1 MAGQNKRRMSVEQ
14 PLWQALTYFRVLT
27 LAYAVA
33 QFVPRHD
40 DVARPALGW
49 AYFAVLALWTL
60 VTFRRVSSAE
70 RCTYP
75 FLATDIGL
83 TLTGILLTVP
93 VETAERID
101 DGAST
106 LPSIWAAGSVL
117 GFAVKGGW
125 RWGAASSAAVGL
137 SNIVQRGEVVQDNF
151 HNIVLLMVAS
161 TAIGYIVE
169 VARTS
174 ERALA
179 RALQIEAATRER
191 ERLARDIHDSVL
203 QVLALVQRRG
213 AALGGEAKEL
223 GRLAGEQE
231 AALRTLVA
239 GASLPAQR
247 TAEPVAERSAE
258 AGAEPGATGAAA
270 TRGAGPDGGAAE
282 RQSLRLLLLAMSGPS
297 VSVAEPGT
305 PVALRTHAARE
316 LAAAVGAA
324 LDNVRA
330 HVGPEAQAWVLL
342 EEEPDGTVAVT
353 VRDDGPGIPRGRLA
367 AAEAEGR
374 LGVAQSIRGRLRD
387 LGGTAEWVSTP
398 GQGTEVELR
407 LPPTHPSGASG
418 RRPARST
425 EP

>member
-75 FLATDIGL
+75 FLAADITL
-83 TLTGILLTVP
+83 TLTGILLTIP
-93 VETAERID
+93 VETTARID

-106 LPSIWAAGSVL
+106 LPSIFAAGSVL

-174 ERALA
+174 ERTLA

-213 AALGGEAKEL
+213 AAIGGEAKEL

-231 AALRTLVA
+231 AALRALVM
-239 GASLPAQR
+239 GASLPEQR
-247 TAEPVAERSAE
+247 TAGPVEERSAE
-258 AGAEPGATGAAA
+258 AEADGPAET
-270 TRGAGPDGGAAE
+270 
-282 RQSLRLLLLAMSGPS
+282 SLRLLLLSLSGPN

-305 PVALRTHAARE
+305 PVALEAHAARE
-316 LAAAVGAA
+316 LAAAVAAA

-342 EEEPDGTVAVT
+342 EEEPDGTVVVT
-353 VRDDGPGIPRGRLA
+353 VRDDGPGIPQGRLA

-398 GQGTEVELR
+398 AQGTEVELR
-407 LPPTHPSGASG
+407 LPPTAA
-418 RRPARST
+418 RR
-425 EP
+425 

>member
-1 MAGQNKRRMSVEQ
+1 MAGQSKRRMSVEQ

-33 QFVPRHD
+33 QFVPRHG

-49 AYFAVLALWTL
+49 AYFAVLALWTAF
-60 VTFRRVSSAE
+60 TFRRVASAE
-70 RCTYP
+70 RCTYR
-75 FLATDIGL
+75 FLAADIGL
-83 TLTGILLTVP
+83 TLTGILLTIP
-93 VETAERID
+93 VETPERID

-117 GFAVKGGW
+117 GFAIKGGW

-213 AALGGEAKEL
+213 AAIGGEAKEL

-231 AALRTLVA
+231 AALRALVT
-239 GASLPAQR
+239 GATLPAQR
-247 TAEPVAERSAE
+247 TAPPPERSAVPGGG
-258 AGAEPGATGAAA
+258 AGARAGAA
-270 TRGAGPDGGAAE
+270 DGGPGEEDATT
-282 RQSLRLLLLAMSGPS
+282 SLRLLLLAMGGPS
-297 VSVAEPGT
+297 VSVAEPGS
-305 PVALRTHAARE
+305 PVSLRTDAAQE

-342 EEEPDGTVAVT
+342 EEEPDGTVVVT

-407 LPPTHPSGASG
+407 LPAPHG
-418 RRPARST
+418 
-425 EP
+425 

>member
-1 MAGQNKRRMSVEQ
+1 MAGQSKRRMSVEQ

-33 QFVPRHD
+33 QFVHRHD

-49 AYFAVLALWTL
+49 AYFAVLTLWTL

-70 RCTYP
+70 RCTYR
-75 FLATDIGL
+75 FLAADITL
-83 TLTGILLTVP
+83 TLTGILLTIP

-101 DGAST
+101 DGATT

-117 GFAVKGGW
+117 GFAIKGGW

-169 VARTS
+169 VARIS
-174 ERALA
+174 ERTLA

-213 AALGGEAKEL
+213 AAIGGEAKEL

-231 AALRTLVA
+231 AALRTLVM
-239 GASLPAQR
+239 GARLPAQR
-247 TAEPVAERSAE
+247 TAESAE
-258 AGAEPGATGAAA
+258 GSAGRRA
-270 TRGAGPDGGAAE
+270 AGPDGGEPGADDGE
-282 RQSLRLLLLAMSGPS
+282 TSLRLLLMSMSGPN

-316 LAAAVGAA
+316 LAAAVAAA

-342 EEEPDGTVAVT
+342 EEEPDGTVVVT
-353 VRDDGPGIPRGRLA
+353 VRDDGPGIPQGRLA

-398 GQGTEVELR
+398 AQGTEVELR
-407 LPPTHPSGASG
+407 LPPT
-418 RRPARST
+418 PAPR
-425 EP
+425 

>member
-49 AYFAVLALWTL
+49 AYFAVLTLWTL
-60 VTFRRVSSAE
+60 VTFRRVASAE
-70 RCTYP
+70 RCTYR
-75 FLATDIGL
+75 FLAADITL
-83 TLTGILLTVP
+83 TLTGILLTIP
-93 VETAERID
+93 VETPARID

-169 VARTS
+169 VARIS
-174 ERALA
+174 ERTLA

-213 AALGGEAKEL
+213 AAIGGEAKEL

-231 AALRTLVA
+231 AALRTLVM
-239 GASLPAQR
+239 GARLPAQR
-247 TAEPVAERSAE
+247 TAPAAERSGE
-258 AGAEPGATGAAA
+258 PAGADPQ
-270 TRGAGPDGGAAE
+270 GAAE
-282 RQSLRLLLLAMSGPS
+282 TSLRLLLLSLSGPH
-297 VSVAEPGT
+297 VSVAEPGS
-305 PVALRTHAARE
+305 PVALPAHAARE
-316 LAAAVGAA
+316 FAAAVAAA

-330 HVGPEAQAWVLL
+330 HVGPEARAWVLL
-342 EEEPDGTVAVT
+342 EEEPDGTVVVT
-353 VRDDGPGIPRGRLA
+353 VRDEGPGIPQGRLA

-407 LPPTHPSGASG
+407 LPPHT
-418 RRPARST
+418 PALRG
-425 EP
+425 

>member
-1 MAGQNKRRMSVEQ
+1 
-14 PLWQALTYFRVLT
+14 
-27 LAYAVA
+27 
-33 QFVPRHD
+33 
-40 DVARPALGW
+40 
-49 AYFAVLALWTL
+49 
-60 VTFRRVSSAE
+60 
-70 RCTYP
+70 
-75 FLATDIGL
+75 
-83 TLTGILLTVP
+83 
-93 VETAERID
+93 
-101 DGAST
+101 
-106 LPSIWAAGSVL
+106 VL
-117 GFAVKGGW
+117 GFAIKGGW

-137 SNIVQRGEVVQDNF
+137 SNIVQRGDVVQDNF

-213 AALGGEAKEL
+213 AAIGGEAKEL

-231 AALRTLVA
+231 AALRALVT
-239 GASLPAQR
+239 GASLPGRRMPGSA
-247 TAEPVAERSAE
+247 AERSTG
-258 AGAEPGATGAAA
+258 AGAGAWSAAGAAGA
-270 TRGAGPDGGAAE
+270 GGAGPDGGPAE
-282 RQSLRLLLLAMSGPS
+282 RESLRLLLLAMSGPR
-297 VSVAEPGT
+297 VSVAEPGS
-305 PVALRTHAARE
+305 PVALPAHAARE

-342 EEEPDGTVAVT
+342 EEEPDGTVVVT

-407 LPPTHPSGASG
+407 LPPQ
-418 RRPARST
+418 PATPTPHR
-425 EP
+425 

>member
-1 MAGQNKRRMSVEQ
+1 MAGQSGRRMSVEQ

-33 QFVPRHD
+33 QFVHRHD
-40 DVARPALGW
+40 DVARPAPGW
-49 AYFAVLALWTL
+49 AYFAVLTLWTL

-70 RCTYP
+70 RCTFR
-75 FLATDIGL
+75 FLAADITL
-83 TLTGILLTVP
+83 TLTGILLTIP

-101 DGAST
+101 DGATT

-117 GFAVKGGW
+117 GFAIKGGW
-125 RWGAASSAAVGL
+125 RWGAASSSAVGL

-174 ERALA
+174 ERTLA

-213 AALGGEAKEL
+213 AAIGGEAKEL
-223 GRLAGEQE
+223 GKLAGEQE
-231 AALRTLVA
+231 AALRTLVM
-239 GASLPAQR
+239 GARLPAQR
-247 TAEPVAERSAE
+247 TGPAEERAAE
-258 AGAEPGATGAAA
+258 AGGGG
-270 TRGAGPDGGAAE
+270 GAGEGEPDDGSADGTT
-282 RQSLRLLLLAMSGPS
+282 SLRLLLLSMSGPH

-305 PVALRTHAARE
+305 PVTLETHAARE

-342 EEEPDGTVAVT
+342 EEEPDGTVVVT

-398 GQGTEVELR
+398 SQGTEVELR
-407 LPPTHPSGASG
+407 LPRTTPTPHG
-418 RRPARST
+418 
-425 EP
+425 

>member
-1 MAGQNKRRMSVEQ
+1 MAGQSRRRMSVEQ

-33 QFVPRHD
+33 QFAHRHD
-40 DVARPALGW
+40 AVARPALGW
-49 AYFAVLALWTL
+49 AYLAVLTLWTL
-60 VTFRRVSSAE
+60 ATFRRVSSAE
-70 RCTYP
+70 RCTYR
-75 FLATDIGL
+75 FLAADITL
-83 TLTGILLTVP
+83 TLTGILLTIP
-93 VETAERID
+93 VETPERID
-101 DGAST
+101 DGATT

-117 GFAVKGGW
+117 GFAIKGGW

-174 ERALA
+174 ERTLA

-213 AALGGEAKEL
+213 AAIGGEAKEL

-231 AALRTLVA
+231 AALRTLVM
-239 GASLPAQR
+239 GARLPAQR
-247 TAEPVAERSAE
+247 TAPAAERSDADADA
-258 AGAEPGATGAAA
+258 AGG
-270 TRGAGPDGGAAE
+270 GAGGGEPDDGSAAGE
-282 RQSLRLLLLAMSGPS
+282 TSLRLLLLALSGPH
-297 VSVAEPGT
+297 VSVAEPGS
-305 PVALRTHAARE
+305 PVARETHAARE
-316 LAAAVGAA
+316 LAAAVAAA
-324 LDNVRA
+324 LDNVRT
-330 HVGPEAQAWVLL
+330 HVGPEARAWVLL
-342 EEEPDGTVAVT
+342 EEEPDGTVVVT

-398 GQGTEVELR
+398 AQGTEVELR
-407 LPPTHPSGASG
+407 LPPN
-418 RRPARST
+418 ART
-425 EP
+425 TRK

>member
-33 QFVPRHD
+33 QFAPRHD

-83 TLTGILLTVP
+83 TLTGILLTIP
-93 VETAERID
+93 VETPARID

-174 ERALA
+174 ERTLA

-213 AALGGEAKEL
+213 AAIGGEAEEL

-231 AALRTLVA
+231 AALRALVT
-239 GASLPAQR
+239 GATLPAQR
-247 TAEPVAERSAE
+247 TAEPGPVAERSATA
-258 AGAEPGATGAAA
+258 AGGAAG
-270 TRGAGPDGGAAE
+270 GASGEAAPDGGTGE
-282 RQSLRLLLLAMSGPS
+282 PESLRLHLLALSGPH

-305 PVALRTHAARE
+305 PVALPAQAARE
-316 LAAAVGAA
+316 LAAAVSAA
-324 LDNVRA
+324 LDNVRT

-342 EEEPDGTVAVT
+342 EEEPDGTVVVT

-367 AAEAEGR
+367 AAAAEGR

-407 LPPTHPSGASG
+407 LPPT
-418 RRPARST
+418 PATPRT
-425 EP
+425 

>member
-1 MAGQNKRRMSVEQ
+1 MAGQSKRRMSVEQ

-33 QFVPRHD
+33 QFAHRHD
-40 DVARPALGW
+40 AVARPALGW
-49 AYFAVLALWTL
+49 AYLAVLTLWTL
-60 VTFRRVSSAE
+60 ATFRRVSSAE
-70 RCTYP
+70 RCTYR
-75 FLATDIGL
+75 FLAADITL
-83 TLTGILLTVP
+83 TLTGILLTIP
-93 VETAERID
+93 VETPERID
-101 DGAST
+101 DGATT

-117 GFAVKGGW
+117 GFAIKGGW
-125 RWGAASSAAVGL
+125 RWGAVSSAAVGL

-174 ERALA
+174 ERTLA

-213 AALGGEAKEL
+213 AAIGGEAKEL

-231 AALRTLVA
+231 AALRTLVM
-239 GASLPAQR
+239 GARVPAQR
-247 TAEPVAERSAE
+247 TAPAAERSDA
-258 AGAEPGATGAAA
+258 AGGGEPDDGSAAGE
-270 TRGAGPDGGAAE
+270 T
-282 RQSLRLLLLAMSGPS
+282 SLRLLLLALSGPY
-297 VSVAEPGT
+297 VSVAEPGS
-305 PVALRTHAARE
+305 PVARETHAARE
-316 LAAAVGAA
+316 LAAAVAAA
-324 LDNVRA
+324 LDNVRT
-330 HVGPEAQAWVLL
+330 HVGPEARAWVLL
-342 EEEPDGTVAVT
+342 EEEPDGTVVVT

-398 GQGTEVELR
+398 TQGTEVELR
-407 LPPTHPSGASG
+407 LPPN
-418 RRPARST
+418 ART
-425 EP
+425 PQK

>member
-1 MAGQNKRRMSVEQ
+1 MAGQSKRRMSVEQ

-49 AYFAVLALWTL
+49 AYFAVLTLWTL

-75 FLATDIGL
+75 FLAADITL
-83 TLTGILLTVP
+83 TLTGILLTIP
-93 VETAERID
+93 VETPARID

-174 ERALA
+174 ERTLA

-213 AALGGEAKEL
+213 AAIGGEAKEL

-231 AALRTLVA
+231 AALRTLVM
-239 GASLPAQR
+239 GATLPGQR
-247 TAEPVAERSAE
+247 TAPPAERSAGP
-258 AGAEPGATGAAA
+258 AGGVPEP
-270 TRGAGPDGGAAE
+270 AGPEGEAE
-282 RQSLRLLLLAMSGPS
+282 ELSLRLLLLSLGGPG

-305 PVALRTHAARE
+305 PVALPAHAARE
-316 LAAAVGAA
+316 LAAAVAAA

-330 HVGPEAQAWVLL
+330 HVGAEARAWVLL
-342 EEEPDGTVAVT
+342 EEEPDGTVVVT
-353 VRDDGPGIPRGRLA
+353 VRDEGPGIPRGRLA

-398 GQGTEVELR
+398 GQGTEVELS
-407 LPPTHPSGASG
+407 LPPQTAPLP
-418 RRPARST
+418 R
-425 EP
+425 

>member
-33 QFVPRHD
+33 QFVPRHG

-60 VTFRRVSSAE
+60 ATFRRVSSAE

-83 TLTGILLTVP
+83 TLTGILLTIP
-93 VETAERID
+93 VETPERID

-117 GFAVKGGW
+117 GFAIKGGW

-137 SNIVQRGEVVQDNF
+137 SNIVQRGEMVQDNF

-213 AALGGEAKEL
+213 AAIGGEAKEL

-231 AALRTLVA
+231 AALRALVT
-239 GASLPAQR
+239 GATLPAQR
-247 TAEPVAERSAE
+247 TAEPAAERSAG
-258 AGAEPGATGAAA
+258 AGAGAGAAA
-270 TRGAGPDGGAAE
+270 GAGPDGGLAE
-282 RQSLRLLLLAMSGPS
+282 RESLRLLLLAMSGPR
-297 VSVAEPGT
+297 VSVAEPGS

-316 LAAAVGAA
+316 LAAAVAAA
-324 LDNVRA
+324 LDNVRT
-330 HVGPEAQAWVLL
+330 HVGPEARAWVLL
-342 EEEPDGTVAVT
+342 EEEPDGTVVVT

-367 AAEAEGR
+367 AAESEGR

-407 LPPTHPSGASG
+407 LPPAPVTP
-418 RRPARST
+418 RR
-425 EP
+425 